1 MGSSGNG
8 AANSDVD
15 GSTEWQFLQCFGE
28 RSPGETIQ
36 DADIISA
43 VEFDH
48 DGQHLAT
55 GDRGGRVV
63 LFERVGSQPRPTPMD
78 QRPNPVSKL
87 VSFEY
92 RYLTEFQ
99 SHEPEFDYLKSLEI
113 EEKINKVRWVK
124 TSAGSRMLLSTN
136 DKTIKLWRVFDKKV
150 VSLSEF
156 NVDPQPHQPGAWGTG
171 HANGLVRSRMSSQSW
186 SAKPLRLPKVSTVET
201 LLASKCRRVYAN
213 AHTYHINSISVN
225 SDQETFI
232 SADDLRINLWHLDVT
247 DQSFNIVD
255 IKPPHMEDLTEVIT
269 SAEFHPRHCNIF
281 AYSSSKGCIRLA
293 DMRAAA
299 LCDAHA
305 KSFEESDGQRTFFSE
320 IISSISDVKFSR
332 CGGFLLSRDYMTV
345 KLWDLRM
352 EDRPVVTSNVHEP
365 LRSRLCD
372 LYENDCI
379 FDKFDCCV
387 SGDGRSFATGS
398 YANFFK
404 VFAQPGAAGGV
415 GGPPLAGQQHGQGP
429 IPGAPWNDTLLE
441 ATRDP
446 LRKKIAAKQDKAHG
460 RFGLPRGGGGS
471 KKAGALPTEADLLT
485 SDFASKLLH
494 LAWHPEANV
503 IAAAA
508 SNSLY
513 MYCA

>member
-1 MGSSGNG
+1 MAEGPDTTSLGTSPGGSN
-8 AANSDVD
+8 DPL
-15 GSTEWQFLQCFGE
+15 EWQFLQCFGE
-28 RSPGETIQ
+28 RSPGEEIQ
-36 DADIISA
+36 EADIISA

-63 LFERVGSQPRPTPMD
+63 LFERVGTQPRSTSMD
-78 QRPNPVSKL
+78 SRQTAANKL

-113 EEKINKVRWVK
+113 EEKINKVRWCQS
-124 TSAGSRMLLSTN
+124 SAGSRMLLSTN

-156 NVDPQPHQPGAWGTG
+156 NMEPSQTGWGAGSG
-171 HANGLVRSRMSSQSW
+171 IPYANGVVNKARLANSSSPGSTKPVQ
-186 SAKPLRLPKVSTVET
+186 PLRIPKVATVET
-201 LLASKCRRVYAN
+201 LLASKCRRTFAN
-213 AHTYHINSISVN
+213 AHTYHINSISIN

-232 SADDLRINLWHLDVT
+232 SADDLRVNLWHLDIT
-247 DQSFNIVD
+247 DQSFNVVD

-269 SAEFHPRHCNIF
+269 SAEFHPSHCHIF
-281 AYSSSKGCIRLA
+281 AYSSSKGSIRVA
-293 DMRAAA
+293 DMREAA
-299 LCDAHA
+299 LCDRHA
-305 KSFEESDGQRTFFSE
+305 KSFEEPDLQRTFFSE
-320 IISSISDVKFSR
+320 IISSISDIKFSR
-332 CGGFLLSRDYMTV
+332 CGQFLLSRDYMTV
-345 KLWDLRM
+345 KLWDLRH
-352 EDRPVVTSNVHEP
+352 EERPVVTANVHEP
-365 LRSRLCD
+365 LRTRLCD

-379 FDKFDCCV
+379 FDKFDCCI
-387 SGDGRSFATGS
+387 SGDASYFASGS

-404 VFAQPGAAGGV
+404 VLNKRGASAGGQEV
-415 GGPPLAGQQHGQGP
+415 S
-429 IPGAPWNDTLLE
+429 DSLLE

-446 LRKKIAAKQDKAHG
+446 LRRKISTKPEKSSS
-460 RFGLPRGGGGS
+460 RFGLSRGGGS
-471 KKAGALPTEADLLT
+471 KKSAGSEAELLT
-485 SDFASKLLH
+485 SDFSTKLLH
-494 LAWHPEANV
+494 LAWHPTANV